1 MTANQLLNFLEM
13 TFEELNW
20 TISPNL
26 SLGII
31 STSTF
36 ELSKNPQKLQ
46 NLLAKIANNSQNFKE
61 NSSFKQNLNLESS
74 HKNQKISDQNLE
86 NFNLETLKPKIQ
98 NSNLSKSIENLTEN
112 LNLRIDNQKTENN
125 SQNPILQNLNPVE
138 LSAFLAPQMQLFCQN
153 LQVKIQ
159 ITATGPYMNLDLSDK
174 KWQNFLEN

>member
-13 TFEELNW
+13 TFAELNW

-46 NLLAKIANNSQNFKE
+46 KLLAKIANNSQNFKE

-74 HKNQKISDQNLE
+74 HKNQKTSDQNQ

-98 NSNLSKSIENLTEN
+98 NSNLSKSSENLTEK

-125 SQNPILQNLNPVE
+125 SQNPILQNLSPVE
-138 LSAFLAPQMQLFCQN
+138 LSAFLAPRMQLFCQN

-159 ITATGPYMNLDLSDK
+159 ITATGPYLNFDLSDE

>member
-13 TFEELNW
+13 TFVELNW

-36 ELSKNPQKLQ
+36 ELSKNTQKLQ
-46 NLLAKIANNSQNFKE
+46 KLLAKIANNSQNFKE

-74 HKNQKISDQNLE
+74 HKNQKTSDQNQ

-98 NSNLSKSIENLTEN
+98 NSNLLKSGENLTEN
-112 LNLRIDNQKTENN
+112 LNLKIDNQKTENN
-125 SQNPILQNLNPVE
+125 SQNSILQNLNPVE

-159 ITATGPYMNLDLSDK
+159 ITATGPYLNLDLSGE
-174 KWQNFLEN
+174 KWQNFLES